1 MNDYER
7 THKTIKHCGYGE
19 NKKMNIAVNDMNA
32 CGGRAR
38 KRVFRALV
46 KSFLSRF

>member
-1 MNDYER
+1 MIMNEPTKLSSIEDMA
-7 THKTIKHCGYGE
+7 KT
-19 NKKMNIAVNDMNA
+19 KMNIAVNDMNA
-32 CGGRAR
+32 CGGRVR